1 MSIIKIN
8 YDGLQQQSAAMRN
21 CIQNY
26 ESLISRTQALVNE
39 ISSGWQGEASVA
51 YVESMSNYLQQAQQM
66 VAVLER
72 FRSMSDSVTQRFS
85 STDNQSGQSIN
96 RSF

>member
-1 MSIIKIN
+1 MAHIKIN

-51 YVESMSNYLQQAQQM
+51 YVESMSNYLQQ
-66 VAVLER
+66 VIVSRKGFPVLITKVVSR
-72 FRSMSDSVTQRFS
+72 
-85 STDNQSGQSIN
+85 
-96 RSF
+96 